1 MGFHEK
7 FSYAIAKRHLIL
19 SELYF
24 CKATK
29 PIVDGWLKK
38 KIMQSNNIVFLFL
51 ILNTII
57 ET

>member
-24 CKATK
+24 CKATM
-29 PIVDGWLKK
+29 PIVDGWFIKK
-38 KIMQSNNIVFLFL
+38 KL
-51 ILNTII
+51 IQNKK
-57 ET
+57 

>member
-24 CKATK
+24 FKATK

-38 KIMQSNNIVFLFL
+38 KKYA
-51 ILNTII
+51 
-57 ET
+57 E